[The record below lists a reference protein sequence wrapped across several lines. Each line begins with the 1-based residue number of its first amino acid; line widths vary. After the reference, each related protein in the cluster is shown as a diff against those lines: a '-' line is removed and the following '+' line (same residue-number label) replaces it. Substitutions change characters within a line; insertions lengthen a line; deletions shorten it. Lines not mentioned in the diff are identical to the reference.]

1 MSGML
6 TLKAS
11 VAVAILAGTALA
23 SAGAG
28 YVVSRS
34 TMTAQV
40 AVSCPAPVMPV
51 AQPER
56 PWLLPPGP
64 TPDLN
69 AGKRY

>member
-1 MSGML
+1 ML
-6 TLKAS
+6 SLKAS

-28 YVVSRS
+28 YAVSRA
-34 TMTAQV
+34 TMTTQV
-40 AVSCPAPVMPV
+40 AVSCPSPVV
-51 AQPER
+51 QPER
-56 PWLLPPGP
+56 PWSLPAGP

>member
-1 MSGML
+1 ML

-28 YVVSRS
+28 YVVSRT

-40 AVSCPAPVMPV
+40 AVSCPAPIAPT

-56 PWLLPPGP
+56 PWSLPPGP
-64 TPDLN
+64 TPDIH
-69 AGKRY
+69 GGQKF

>member
-1 MSGML
+1 ML

-28 YVVSRS
+28 YAVSRT

-40 AVSCPAPVMPV
+40 AVACPTPVV
-51 AQPER
+51 QPER
-56 PWLLPPGP
+56 PWSLPPGP
-64 TPDLN
+64 TPDIY

>member
-1 MSGML
+1 MSSML

-28 YVVSRS
+28 YAVSRA

-40 AVSCPAPVMPV
+40 AVSCPSPVV
-51 AQPER
+51 QPER
-56 PWLLPPGP
+56 PWSLPAGP
-64 TPDLN
+64 TPDIHS
-69 AGKRY
+69 GQKF

>member
-1 MSGML
+1 ML

-28 YVVSRS
+28 YVVSRT

-40 AVSCPAPVMPV
+40 AVSCPAPVAPAV
-51 AQPER
+51 QPER
-56 PWLLPPGP
+56 PWSLPSGP
-64 TPDLN
+64 TPDIH
-69 AGKRY
+69 GGQKF